1 MNTNSNQNE
10 GVPLNAFPPISLDK
24 FLELSGLSPTT
35 AWRYRRRGWLKTVVI
50 AGRHY
55 ISRESIAQFNERAA
69 RGEFAG
75 AIQNPSISRSV
86 HGQNDARP
94 RCSKIMQNLCAP
106 QNPSFNRNRIE
117 KDGPPLGLKRLDQG
131 LPHQHAMV
139 GFRELARRMADENR
153 RLIIHRWPF

>member
-1 MNTNSNQNE
+1 MLSVDTRGWGMNTNSNQNE

-55 ISRESIAQFNERAA
+55 VTREAIADFNDRAK

-75 AIQNPSISRSV
+75 TITNPSAA
-86 HGQNDARP
+86 HLANP
-94 RCSKIMQNLCAP
+94 ESK
-106 QNPSFNRNRIE
+106 
-117 KDGPPLGLKRLDQG
+117 
-131 LPHQHAMV
+131 
-139 GFRELARRMADENR
+139 RRGKQ
-153 RLIIHRWPF
+153 